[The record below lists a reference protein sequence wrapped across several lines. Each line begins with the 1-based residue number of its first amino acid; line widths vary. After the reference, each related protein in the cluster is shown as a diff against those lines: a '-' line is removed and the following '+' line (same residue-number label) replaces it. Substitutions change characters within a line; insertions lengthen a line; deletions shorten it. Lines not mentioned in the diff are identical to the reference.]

1 MLSKNDYATIMTS
14 DRTELAYQAAISV
27 LKNCSC
33 PAGFKASADV
43 GGYQE
48 VWARDSLMTA
58 LAVVQIG
65 DAALMAT
72 AKQSLRTLTDHQ
84 TAAGLLPNNVD
95 STSGEADYQACLDG
109 TLWYSIALAAMVQQ
123 TDDQELLQTLYPT
136 VERAFVWLACQD
148 VDASGLIS
156 TQEAGDWQDQF
167 PVRGKVL
174 YDNVLYV
181 KALRS
186 AALLAERM
194 QDTKQQT
201 HYLATAT
208 QVQAM
213 IQRYFWLYNAQPNTM
228 AHIHNP
234 TSKEYAAL
242 FAVENAT
249 YVGQQPYF
257 VAWRGFHQVGSWF
270 DTLGNMLAIV
280 TGVATEQQT
289 KQILDYAAAV
299 HITEPYPAQ
308 AVYPVIEPGDPDWRE
323 YMRKGDLNLP
333 HQYHNGG
340 IWPFIGG
347 WLILALVQAGRLAE
361 AQQQLAALAE
371 LNALGRTSSWEF
383 NEWFHGS
390 TGQPLGKP
398 HQAWSAALYCLAY
411 HSVQDIL

>member
-1 MLSKNDYATIMTS
+1 MTA
-14 DRTELAYQAAISV
+14 DRTDQAYQAALTI
-27 LKNCSC
+27 LRNCSC
-33 PAGFKASADV
+33 PAGFKASADA

-48 VWARDSLMTA
+48 VWARDSLMTT
-58 LAVVQIG
+58 LAVAQLG
-65 DAALMAT
+65 DAALIAT
-72 AKQSLRTLTDHQ
+72 AKQSLRTLADHQ
-84 TAAGLLPNNVD
+84 TAAGMLPNNVD
-95 STSGEADYQACLDG
+95 SVSHEADYQACVDG

-123 TDDQELLQTLYPT
+123 TDDQELLQTFYPT

-156 TQEAGDWQDQF
+156 TQEAGDWQDQL

-174 YDNVLYV
+174 TDNVLYV

-194 QDTKQQT
+194 QAVQQQQ
-201 HYLATAT
+201 HYLAKAT

-213 IQRYFWLYNAQPNTM
+213 IQRYFWLYDAQPHTT
-228 AHIHNP
+228 AQIHNP
-234 TSKEYAAL
+234 TSKEYATL
-242 FAVENAT
+242 FAAENAT
-249 YVGQQPYF
+249 YLGQQPYF

-289 KQILDYAAAV
+289 KQILEYAAAV
-299 HITEPYPAQ
+299 HIAEPYPAQ
-308 AVYPVIEPGDPDWRE
+308 AIYPAIEPSDPNWRE
-323 YMRKGDLNLP
+323 YMRKGNLNLP

-347 WLILALVQAGRLAE
+347 WSVLALVQAGRVAE
-361 AQQQLAALAE
+361 AQQQLAVLAE
-371 LNALGRTSSWEF
+371 VNALGRSGSWEF
-383 NEWFHGS
+383 NEWLHGT
-390 TGQPLGKP
+390 TGEPMGKP

-411 HSVQDIL
+411 QAVRDIL